1 MSKIWDALK
10 KAELEREPL
19 LADDDAPPQSRI
31 LTAKQRA
38 AVQALFEHPSLSD
51 ACAASGI
58 SPRTLQRWLKAPTFV
73 AAYRAVARAHFN
85 DSLAQLQGASRQATE
100 VLRRALDDPA
110 ADVRVRAAA
119 AIVAAAS
126 RADLAAA
133 IGRRNRRDSGKPG
146 K

>member
-19 LADDDAPPQSRI
+19 LADDDAPPQTRI

-38 AVQALFEHPSLSD
+38 AVQALFEHTTVAE
-51 ACAASGI
+51 ACAACGVNQ
-58 SPRTLQRWLKAPTFV
+58 RTLQRWLKVPTFI

-85 DSLAQLQGASRQATE
+85 DSLAQLQGASRHATE
-100 VLRRALDDPA
+100 ALRRALDDPA
-110 ADVRVRAAA
+110 AEVRVRAAA
-119 AIVAAAS
+119 AIVDAAS

-133 IGRRNRRDSGKPG
+133 INRNGRRKPR
-146 K
+146 